1 MVRCWSIEL
10 LLVLL
15 GSFRRGIYFMVIR
28 IGLAHADRR
37 LVVIVFLVTVLFSS
51 CDCVV
56 VFTVLFSLPAE
67 TPTKEKS
74 LALPIT
80 YLASHHHHD
89 DHHGTARHGFK
100 ISLTTPPSWQ
110 VKLKMSASLWEESR
124 LKLFAHKNLFSP
136 LKYAP
141 VAEL

>member
-15 GSFRRGIYFMVIR
+15 GSFRRGIYHGHQDLIR
-28 IGLAHADRR
+28 IRIWLAHADRR

-89 DHHGTARHGFK
+89 DHHGTEGTV
-100 ISLTTPPSWQ
+100 S
-110 VKLKMSASLWEESR
+110 
-124 LKLFAHKNLFSP
+124 
-136 LKYAP
+136 KY
-141 VAEL
+141 L